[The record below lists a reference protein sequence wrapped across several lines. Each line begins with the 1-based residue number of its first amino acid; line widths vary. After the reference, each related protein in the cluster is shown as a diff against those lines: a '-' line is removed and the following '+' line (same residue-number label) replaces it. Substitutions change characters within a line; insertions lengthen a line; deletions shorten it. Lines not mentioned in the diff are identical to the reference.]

1 MGAVP
6 SRETVEHWLSQPP
19 FYGQRQQIV
28 LVPLLKKFFP
38 SPDCSLFVQ
47 LYEARCDPAVR
58 YYYYANDGINKVQ
71 STPTSPV
78 SPMVYAAHEGVD
90 NVASPTYLAEVIGNA
105 PVYCPPA
112 DVFPSVN
119 LTREAMYDAYITN
132 GGEKMVYETDEEM
145 LRAYRADAT
154 SVRPLPCVVAFL
166 YRRPASAASPTTS
179 AATGD
184 AGFEGSLEGAS
195 IDGTA
200 AVDAHSVPKGCTE
213 VLGCYVKATGFVGD
227 VRGLGASCPRKMLD
241 CEMQMFLTKS
251 AGDHHRSHVLLTAI
265 YTYAEQWQ
273 RACLHCVPCDIT
285 AKELAPAVTK
295 GGDTADKDLGDVFFY
310 KPFSQSHYMLAEASR
325 IAGHNRTT
333 KLEAAERNGNRS
345 GTLAMDE
352 KARFWAPPPL
362 PSLVMRSRRAN
373 VPLLCFLREMRTCAR
388 SFFLFHFKHSLEHQ
402 DLLKLGCGERV
413 GGADGGQDRQ
423 TENNHLTTPLDHGA
437 GANCFLG
444 MPPLGSV
451 QMWLQGATRASASLA
466 EFGDE
471 GSSTDTESMLNFHV
485 MAPYVRAFSEF
496 IVACLL
502 HNINPLEASRLSSA
516 PDDSAIAAASA
527 GDDTKDATTTGEA
540 PTTDAMGGSPFF
552 FTSPTDA
559 AMMAANPTFPRS
571 FSSIRLRDEDML
583 VQPWP
588 PSSSGGETG
597 DEAFATTAAAT
608 AAASPSSAG
617 LLSVWRS
624 RLTDHHLFWS
634 VGPSIANR
642 RTATAALLHWYK
654 TEQAPVVWGCNLD
667 EKNCKMVADG
677 KESATASC
685 NVTAEA
691 FPSSSLRSY
700 MSTVTVNGQKE
711 ELLRCNTVLSLM
723 RLEAGMPAEARVL
736 RVCRIPLEELL
747 LGELRNSSKLAREA
761 GPEDPHWVRQTES
774 PSGDG
779 GATKYAGCVL
789 HASNPAEGESRTVIA
804 SKGVELPVV
813 PPEADGIIG
822 DGTSCL
828 WRVSLIER
836 MCRIIAVTPQFLKPI
851 RKKHPKK
858 KLQPKTAIVHGTASN
873 VFLLV
878 ASPSPT
884 AASPTSVSPTT
895 TGPAQKGA
903 VEPKENETTPARA
916 SVVTSPDRQGA
927 VALEEARPG
936 GTVTVPDPLAPDAAT
951 ATAATTAYASAAA
964 TTKTKKKT
972 QRMADVAAAPSF
984 AFTPTAT
991 ESRTEDKAAP
1001 PAAVRATNAAV
1012 ATDTAAVAAQLH
1024 STEGAKTTP
1033 AENSK
1038 RAGAAMKGSSQTLTH
1053 THAVVEEKQSK
1064 PSASL
1069 TPIVSAATKA
1079 KTTKSTAR
1087 APGASAA
1094 AEKANEVQARN
1105 AASRSGAAGAAETFA
1120 TKTPTA
1126 KHATI
1131 PTAERQN
1138 KMSSPPR
1145 PLQPPVPAGEYD
1157 SNSRSNKA
1165 APGDKHP
1172 GSSTA
1177 SSFGGASATACAPPH
1192 PPGDIY
1198 YPVPPLCE
1206 AKTLQ
1211 QLLRDPYE
1219 QHGYGYQVPPPPLP
1233 FADPHSISNA
1243 IPSCVGYYCSSDGY
1257 QPHVG
1262 YGGGFVSSNSHAA
1275 AYYNTDMR
1283 GGAPVAAD
1291 VGKHMGD
1298 GGYGDSPY
1306 VYAAQPQQLQ
1316 ALLPPDQP
1324 RRHTGT
1330 TEGIR
1335 GECLFSP
1342 VGPYSLPA
1350 KEEGNSC
1357 EAVPTVG
1364 PGSQQRAASSLR
1376 HHVSFEEGVSLSK
1389 EAVTDK
1395 AALSSPRWG
1404 ATLLRPGALCSGS
1417 PTTMSLASPNAHWPS
1432 HHHTAA
1438 MPPPVL
1444 LQGCDIGS
1452 PMSHDFEHQH
1462 NASMSGT
1469 GSHLDFQLHELNS
1482 LVTTDSSI
1490 AMVNGHH
1497 CHHTRHAS
1505 SPYQTST
1512 TIMEDA
1518 GVPCGQ
1524 GCGSVGGSVNV
1535 TVRVRHHHGCTHS
1548 HVASYFSDATLDSAS
1563 THHHHHDMVHHM
1575 NCSTSV
1581 VSGGGGG
1588 AGAGAASLNGTQAS
1602 HSCASL
1608 EHSSSAF
1615 RRLSGAGCGFPLER
1629 TIATESDHH
1638 RHASSPRQHYEHQR
1652 HHHVPGARAS
1662 STRSGDT
1669 ASAARM
1675 TDKRTGTYRWDWR
1688 TASLDMGYED

>member
-28 LVPLLKKFFP
+28 LIPLLKKFFP

-47 LYEARCDPAVR
+47 LYDARCDPAVR

-78 SPMVYAAHEGVD
+78 SPTVHAAHESVG

-132 GGEKMVYETDEEM
+132 GGERMVYETDEEM

-154 SVRPLPCVVAFL
+154 SVRPLPCAVAFL
-166 YRRPASAASPTTS
+166 YHRPASAASPTTS
-179 AATGD
+179 TATGD
-184 AGFEGSLEGAS
+184 AGFEGSSAAAS
-195 IDGTA
+195 INGTA
-200 AVDAHSVPKGCTE
+200 AVGAHSFPEDCTE
-213 VLGCYVKATGFVGD
+213 VLGCYVKATGFIGD
-227 VRGLGASCPRKMLD
+227 VHGLGASCPRKLPD

-251 AGDHHRSHVLLTAI
+251 AGDHHRTHVLLTAV

-273 RACLHCVPCDIT
+273 RACLHCVPCDLT
-285 AKELAPAVTK
+285 ARELAPAVTK
-295 GGDTADKDLGDVFFY
+295 GGGTADKDLGDVFFY
-310 KPFSQSHYMLAEASR
+310 YKPFSQPHYMLVEASR
-325 IAGHNRTT
+325 VAGHNCTA
-333 KLEAAERNGNRS
+333 KSAAAERNGNRG
-345 GTLAMDE
+345 GTLKVDE

-362 PSLVMRSRRAN
+362 PSLVMRSRRTN

-388 SFFLFHFKHSLEHQ
+388 SFFLFYFKHYLEHQ
-402 DLLKLGCGERV
+402 DLLKPGCREKV

-451 QMWLQGATRASASLA
+451 QMWLQGATRASASLS

-485 MAPYVRAFSEF
+485 MAPYVRALSEF

-502 HNINPLEASRLSSA
+502 HNINPLEVSRLSSA
-516 PDDSAIAAASA
+516 PDDSAIAAAST
-527 GDDTKDATTTGEA
+527 GDDAKDTTMKGEA
-540 PTTDAMGGSPFF
+540 PATDAVGGSAFF

-559 AMMAANPTFPRS
+559 AMMAASPTFPQS
-571 FSSIRLRDEDML
+571 FSFIRLPDEDMI

-597 DEAFATTAAAT
+597 DEASATT

-624 RLTDHHLFWS
+624 RHTNHHLFWS
-634 VGPSIANR
+634 VGPSIVNR

-654 TEQAPVVWGCNLD
+654 TEKAPVVWGCNLD
-667 EKNCKMVADG
+667 EKDCEMVAGG
-677 KESATASC
+677 KESASASDD
-685 NVTAEA
+685 VSAEA
-691 FPSSSLRSY
+691 FPSSSLGSY

-723 RLEAGMPAEARVL
+723 RLEAGMPVEARVL

-747 LGELRNSSKLAREA
+747 LGELRDSSKLAREA
-761 GPEDPHWVRQTES
+761 GPEDPHWVRQAES

-779 GATKYAGCVL
+779 GATKYVGCVL
-789 HASNPAEGESRTVIA
+789 HASDPAEGVSRTVIA
-804 SKGVELPVV
+804 NKGVELPVV
-813 PPEADGIIG
+813 PPEADGVIG

-858 KLQPKTAIVHGTASN
+858 KLQSKAVIVHGTASH
-873 VFLLV
+873 VFLKV
-878 ASPSPT
+878 ASPSQT
-884 AASPTSVSPTT
+884 TASPTSVSPTAT
-895 TGPAQKGA
+895 EPAQKGA
-903 VEPKENETTPARA
+903 VEPKENEATPARA
-916 SVVTSPDRQGA
+916 SVVTSPDRQDA
-927 VALEEARPG
+927 VVLKEERPG
-936 GTVTVPDPLAPDAAT
+936 GTVAVPAPLAPDAAT
-951 ATAATTAYASAAA
+951 STAATTAYASAAA
-964 TTKTKKKT
+964 TTKAKKKT
-972 QRMADVAAAPSF
+972 QRMADVAAAPGS
-984 AFTPTAT
+984 AFTPTVTVPKTA
-991 ESRTEDKAAP
+991 DKAAP
-1001 PAAVRATNAAV
+1001 PAAVSAANAAV
-1012 ATDTAAVAAQLH
+1012 TTDTAAVVTQLN
-1024 STEGAKTTP
+1024 STKGAKTTP
-1033 AENSK
+1033 AEKNSK
-1038 RAGAAMKGSSQTLTH
+1038 RAGAATKGSSETVTH
-1053 THAVVEEKQSK
+1053 TDAVIEDKQSK

-1069 TPIVSAATKA
+1069 TPIVSAATKT

-1087 APGASAA
+1087 APGASAT
-1094 AEKANEVQARN
+1094 AEKANELKAGN
-1105 AASRSGAAGAAETFA
+1105 TASRSGAARAAETFA
-1120 TKTPTA
+1120 RTTPTA

-1131 PTAERQN
+1131 PTAERQ
-1138 KMSSPPR
+1138 KKKSSPPR

-1157 SNSRSNKA
+1157 SNRKSNKA
-1165 APGDKHP
+1165 APGGKYP
-1172 GSSTA
+1172 NPSTA

-1192 PPGDIY
+1192 PPGGIY
-1198 YPVPPLCE
+1198 YPAPPSYE

-1233 FADPHSISNA
+1233 FADPHSSSNA
-1243 IPSCVGYYCSSDGY
+1243 IPSCVGYYYSSDGY
-1257 QPHVG
+1257 QPHAV
-1262 YGGGFVSSNSHAA
+1262 YGGGFVSTNSHAA

-1283 GGAPVAAD
+1283 SGVAVAAD
-1291 VGKHMGD
+1291 AGKHMGD

-1316 ALLPPDQP
+1316 TLLPPGRP
-1324 RRHTGT
+1324 PRHTGT
-1330 TEGIR
+1330 TKEIR
-1335 GECLFSP
+1335 GEGLFSP
-1342 VGPYSLPA
+1342 VGSYSLPS

-1357 EAVPTVG
+1357 EAVPTVA
-1364 PGSQQRAASSLR
+1364 PGSRQGAAPSLR
-1376 HHVSFEEGVSLSK
+1376 HHVSFEAGVALSK
-1389 EAVTDK
+1389 EAVADK
-1395 AALSSPRWG
+1395 AALSSPRRA
-1404 ATLLRPGALCSGS
+1404 ATLLRPGALCSDS
-1417 PTTMSLASPNAHWPS
+1417 PTTMSLASPNAHCPS
-1432 HHHTAA
+1432 HHHTTS
-1438 MPPPVL
+1438 MPPPLL
-1444 LQGCDIGS
+1444 LQGSDIGES
-1452 PMSHDFEHQH
+1452 MSHDFEYHH
-1462 NASMSGT
+1462 NKSVSGT
-1469 GSHLDFQLHELNS
+1469 GSHLHFQLDELNS
-1482 LVTTDSSI
+1482 PVTNDSSI
-1490 AMVNGHH
+1490 VMSNGHH
-1497 CHHTRHAS
+1497 WHHTRHAS

-1535 TVRVRHHHGCTHS
+1535 TVRVRHHHSRTHS
-1548 HVASYFSDATLDSAS
+1548 HAASYFSDATLDSAS
-1563 THHHHHDMVHHM
+1563 THHHHHHHDTVHHM

-1581 VSGGGGG
+1581 ASGGGV
-1588 AGAGAASLNGTQAS
+1588 GAGAASLNGTQTS

-1608 EHSSSAF
+1608 EHSSNAF
-1615 RRLSGAGCGFPLER
+1615 HRLSGAGCGSPHEHI
-1629 TIATESDHH
+1629 IATEGDHH
-1638 RHASSPRQHYEHQR
+1638 HHASSPRQHYEHQPR
-1652 HHHVPGARAS
+1652 HHAPGATAS